1 MENLFMNFFRTDMIL
16 TFLSSS
22 NKGWKVL
29 FSFFFWIK
37 KFGFKY
43 KYFKSDSQLLHRR
56 PPCALCS
63 IDFNWIR
70 EHNAFEC
77 RGNGKGGGKIEIQR
91 NQSRRISF
99 HSRGQFYANL
109 SRGISNFHATAPN
122 YRPRLHQCKTS
133 RIKSRGNFSSRI
145 ETNY

>member
-43 KYFKSDSQLLHRR
+43 KYFKSDSQLSIVALPVRYVRSILIEFASITRSNAEGMGREGGRSKYNEINPVEFHFIRGDNSTRIFRVEFRIFTRQPRITVRGSINAKRR
-56 PPCALCS
+56 V
-63 IDFNWIR
+63 
-70 EHNAFEC
+70 
-77 RGNGKGGGKIEIQR
+77 
-91 NQSRRISF
+91 
-99 HSRGQFYANL
+99 
-109 SRGISNFHATAPN
+109 
-122 YRPRLHQCKTS
+122 
-133 RIKSRGNFSSRI
+133 
-145 ETNY
+145 